1 MEADDCHHD
10 VHRQQSRRL
19 YKLKGQKIALGCLDS
34 AYGKEPFPV
43 LDEMAKR
50 YGMEWKGYPTA
61 AAAMVEQSST
71 WLQIRRDKPDYVL
84 IWGWGVITP
93 TAIKQAGSIK
103 FPVERLIGNWWS
115 AAEPDVIP
123 AGDAA
128 KGHVGATF
136 RMPGTDFDGSK
147 DLEKYVLGPGKGAS
161 KIQVRGTVF
170 L

>member
-1 MEADDCHHD
+1 LEADDCHHD

-71 WLQIRRDKPDYVL
+71 WLQIRRDKPD
-84 IWGWGVITP
+84 
-93 TAIKQAGSIK
+93 
-103 FPVERLIGNWWS
+103 
-115 AAEPDVIP
+115 
-123 AGDAA
+123 
-128 KGHVGATF
+128 
-136 RMPGTDFDGSK
+136 
-147 DLEKYVLGPGKGAS
+147 
-161 KIQVRGTVF
+161 
-170 L
+170 